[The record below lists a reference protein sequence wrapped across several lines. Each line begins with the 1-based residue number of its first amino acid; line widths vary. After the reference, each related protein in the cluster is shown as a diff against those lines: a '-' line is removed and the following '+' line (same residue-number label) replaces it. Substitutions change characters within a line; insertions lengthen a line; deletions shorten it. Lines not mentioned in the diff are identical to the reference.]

1 MKRTPLA
8 AGNWKM
14 YKTIPETEQLL
25 NEMKPGL
32 DAIDGVEKLV
42 CPPFTALQTAVQVL
56 KGSTTKVGAQNLFWE
71 TEGAYTGEISA
82 GMLADLC
89 SYVIIGHSERRTYF
103 NETDESVNRRVK
115 AALGAGLRPVVCVG
129 ETLEQNEAGLTDKV
143 VRSQVKGG
151 LAGIPVEDASEL
163 VIAYEPV
170 WAIGTGRAATPEGAN
185 AVILDSIRSALAEQL
200 NPGLAQK
207 IRVLY
212 GGSIKPDN
220 AASFFAMPDIDG
232 GLVGGA
238 SLKASDFI
246 AIAKA
251 AAD

>member
-14 YKTIPETEQLL
+14 YKTISETENLL
-25 NEMKPGL
+25 NEMKSGL
-32 DAIDGVEKLV
+32 DAIEGVEKLV
-42 CPPFTALQTAVQVL
+42 CPPFTALQTASQIL
-56 KGSTTKVGAQNLFWE
+56 QGSTTQVGAQNVFWE
-71 TEGAYTGEISA
+71 AEGAYTGEISA
-82 GMLADLC
+82 GMLKHLC
-89 SYVIIGHSERRTYF
+89 SYVIIGHSERRTFF
-103 NETDESVNRRVK
+103 NETDETVNRRVK

-129 ETLEQNEAGLTDKV
+129 ETLEQNEAGLTDTV
-143 VRSQVKGG
+143 VRSQLNGG
-151 LAGIPVEDASEL
+151 LAGITAEDASQL

-185 AVILDSIRSALAEQL
+185 AVIANSIRSALAELL
-200 NPGLAQK
+200 NPASAQS

-220 AASFFAMPDIDG
+220 AVSFFAMPDIDG

-246 AIAKA
+246 AIAEA